1 MLTEKRVKTMRK
13 AYYATGK
20 WKDCATVVFAENR
33 GKAKTTAM
41 STEACE
47 DVDFVNI
54 QVHRLPHM
62 DKYYKPGKTEM
73 DWYNPEDRIALV
85 KDAGFRCEY
94 VELEKCK
101 QCPAREYCSEYKD
114 YKQE

>member
-1 MLTEKRVKTMRK
+1 MYK

-20 WKDCATVVFAENR
+20 WRDDATVVFAESR

-85 KDAGFRCEY
+85 TEAGFHCHYIELPECE
-94 VELEKCK
+94 
-101 QCPAREYCSEYKD
+101 QCPAREYCEDWEEY
-114 YKQE
+114 QEELEE

>member
-1 MLTEKRVKTMRK
+1 MYK

-20 WKDCATVVFAENR
+20 WRDGATVVFAESR
-33 GKAKTTAM
+33 GKAKTIAM

-54 QVHRLPHM
+54 QVQRLPRM
-62 DKYYKPGKTEM
+62 DKYYKPDKSEM
-73 DWYNPEDRIALV
+73 DWLDPEDRIALV

-94 VELEKCK
+94 VELEECK
-101 QCPAREYCSEYKD
+101 QCPAREYCEDWQEYLEEND
-114 YKQE
+114 D